1 MEQKVDA
8 VDVFDWSYLVQ
19 IGTISEP
26 WQVQG
31 FADAVRLFAY
41 LFTSAAKIEQ
51 QNQLLADWLRGATH
65 LQSAETAEEILATIA
80 KHMRGNLELLR
91 RFARQNGVRIRR
103 G

>member
-8 VDVFDWSYLVQ
+8 VDIFDWNHLVQ

-31 FADAVRLFAY
+31 FADGIRLFAY
-41 LFTSAAKIEQ
+41 LFTSTAEIEH
-51 QNQLLADWLRGATH
+51 QNQLLADWLGDATY
-65 LQSAETAEEILATIA
+65 LQSADTSEEILATVA
-80 KHMRGNLELLR
+80 KHMRGNSELLR
-91 RFARQNGVRIRR
+91 RFAKQNGIRIRR